1 MDLGRGPTEPTPAIL
16 CITIL
21 PAFYNHFFL
30 RGSNIMP
37 QISWM
42 SGGIALKLT
51 PIEQARNFTSKLYRF
66 FFATHKKIDIIKK
79 YFLEKN
85 LSWDFFHHFGKSTF
99 SRSKIQNI
107 RFFFETLIFFRT
119 TFFWYPKK
127 YFFEV
132 EKKYFGY
139 ISRRKNPSP
148 FEWRGFQS
156 DSGTP
161 SWCLS
166 NLIQPKSRKTIKSR
180 LRSFSKTSRFNNSET
195 YCSIHYRIRPIWSQ

>member
-66 FFATHKKIDIIKK
+66 FFRNSQKNRHHQKI
-79 YFLEKN
+79 FLEKKSE
-85 LSWDFFHHFGKSTF
+85 LRFFSSFWKINIF
-99 SRSKIQNI
+99 ARSKIQNI
-107 RFFFETLIFFRT
+107 RLFFETLIFFEKL
-119 TFFWYPKK
+119 FFDIQKNIFSK
-127 YFFEV
+127 L
-132 EKKYFGY
+132 
-139 ISRRKNPSP
+139 RKNI
-148 FEWRGFQS
+148 S
-156 DSGTP
+156 DTF
-161 SWCLS
+161 LDAKIQARS
-166 NLIQPKSRKTIKSR
+166 NGGVFRAIPAL
-180 LRSFSKTSRFNNSET
+180 L
-195 YCSIHYRIRPIWSQ
+195 HGV

>member
-66 FFATHKKIDIIKK
+66 FFRNSQKKSTSSKN
-79 YFLEKN
+79 YFWKN
-85 LSWDFFHHFGKSTF
+85 LSWDFFIILENQHFRQIENSKYPTF
-99 SRSKIQNI
+99 FWNI
-107 RFFFETLIFFRT
+107 DFFRK

-161 SWCLS
+161 SWCLEQFDS
-166 NLIQPKSRKTIKSR
+166 AKIVTNIQIEASFVFQNLKVQQFRN
-180 LRSFSKTSRFNNSET
+180 LL
-195 YCSIHYRIRPIWSQ
+195 